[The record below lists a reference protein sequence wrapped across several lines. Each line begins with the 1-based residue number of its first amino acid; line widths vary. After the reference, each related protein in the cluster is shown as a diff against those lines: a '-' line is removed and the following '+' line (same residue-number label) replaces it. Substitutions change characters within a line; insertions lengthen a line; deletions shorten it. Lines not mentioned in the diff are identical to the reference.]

1 MKRLR
6 AIGMGTERDALL
18 EALQH
23 LGCVQVDEPADKRS
37 DPAWAGLVRVDDTH
51 LGQAKADAAA
61 LKAALVTLNKY
72 DKPKGGLF
80 APRPE
85 ITERQLFD
93 AQVTAAAMAAV
104 AAINTQEK
112 QLAALQSEE
121 SKIKTQKT
129 ALSPWLDLEV
139 PLDLASTKEVS
150 YTFGAVS
157 AKIPFADV
165 VAELAALTELC
176 LLSPAGRDREFQY
189 VLVVCHKTAEEAAFE
204 LLKRSGFTR
213 SALRGWT
220 GTARENT
227 DKLDA
232 RLAAL
237 SLQRDAAAAAIAAEG
252 VHRGELKQTIDR
264 MTQDLWREEV
274 KGRLLKSQTAIFFEG
289 WVPVPEL
296 PHLEDLLGSYTCA
309 WETEDPLVEDYP
321 QVPIKLKSNILTNP
335 LNMVTEMYSLPAY
348 DGVDPNP
355 LIMPF
360 FVFFFGFMFADL
372 GYGIILMLVSLF
384 IQKKMKPKGTM
395 GYMMGLM
402 FECGVASALIGFF
415 TGGFFS
421 DAIKTVCTMMDWAV
435 PNIPFLTNGPLLD
448 VTNDPLTVL
457 IFCMAVGVVQL
468 ITGMAVNAYM
478 LIRDGHWF
486 DALCD
491 VGTWWLVFAGIA
503 VFAITGNWYVIAA
516 GGVAIVLTQGRNG
529 KGIFGKFSG
538 ILGSLY
544 NNITG
549 YFGDV
554 LSYSRLMVMMLAGSV
569 IGSIF
574 NLLGSMP
581 GNIFVFAVVFV
592 VGHIF
597 NMGLNVIG
605 TYVHASR
612 LQYLEFFGKFY
623 KEGGK
628 PFQPLNL
635 NTKYVD
641 IIKEEN

>member
-1 MKRLR
+1 
-6 AIGMGTERDALL
+6 
-18 EALQH
+18 
-23 LGCVQVDEPADKRS
+23 
-37 DPAWAGLVRVDDTH
+37 
-51 LGQAKADAAA
+51 
-61 LKAALVTLNKY
+61 
-72 DKPKGGLF
+72 
-80 APRPE
+80 
-85 ITERQLFD
+85 
-93 AQVTAAAMAAV
+93 
-104 AAINTQEK
+104 
-112 QLAALQSEE
+112 
-121 SKIKTQKT
+121 
-129 ALSPWLDLEV
+129 
-139 PLDLASTKEVS
+139 
-150 YTFGAVS
+150 
-157 AKIPFADV
+157 
-165 VAELAALTELC
+165 
-176 LLSPAGRDREFQY
+176 
-189 VLVVCHKTAEEAAFE
+189 
-204 LLKRSGFTR
+204 
-213 SALRGWT
+213 
-220 GTARENT
+220 
-227 DKLDA
+227 
-232 RLAAL
+232 
-237 SLQRDAAAAAIAAEG
+237 
-252 VHRGELKQTIDR
+252 
-264 MTQDLWREEV
+264 
-274 KGRLLKSQTAIFFEG
+274 
-289 WVPVPEL
+289 
-296 PHLEDLLGSYTCA
+296 
-309 WETEDPLVEDYP
+309 
-321 QVPIKLKSNILTNP
+321 
-335 LNMVTEMYSLPAY
+335 

-372 GYGIILMLVSLF
+372 GYGIILMLASLF

-402 FECGVASALIGFF
+402 FECGAASAVIGFF

-421 DAIKTVCTMMDWAV
+421 DSIKTVCTMMDWAV
-435 PNIPFLTNGPLLD
+435 PNIPFLTSGPLLD